1 MDNRR
6 IEGSISEIISEAEKA
21 ISHNM
26 RRSTFVSGFWR
37 NDIDEYPREAIREA
51 IINALAHRAVS
62 YWG

>member
-1 MDNRR
+1 
-6 IEGSISEIISEAEKA
+6 
-21 ISHNM
+21 M